1 MGEKKGYVANRDMVA
16 FERLFY
22 VNGEGIV
29 DLLRIIGVVGRER
42 EALFDLEEGFKEF
55 KRGELSTKVVERVL
69 EEDNRSVL
77 GSWMNDNFVKL
88 CRCLGMPTEGFE

>member
-29 DLLRIIGVVGRER
+29 DLLRIIGAVGRER
-42 EALFDLEEGFKEF
+42 EALFDLEEGFK
-55 KRGELSTKVVERVL
+55 
-69 EEDNRSVL
+69 
-77 GSWMNDNFVKL
+77 
-88 CRCLGMPTEGFE
+88 